1 MIMHRKNCFHEECY
15 FQKIASPKISI
26 IVPVYNPGN
35 GFARCLKSLQ
45 EQKVTDIEIILI
57 DDCSTDGSMEL
68 GRNAALKDKRIRIL
82 VNEENRGAGFSRNRG
97 IEEASGEYLA
107 FVDPDDYIAA
117 DFLELLYNKAT
128 ESHPD
133 IVKGEVNQVSISG
146 KVNDGSNEKS
156 LNQKIREGLQKG
168 IPLYR
173 LFSYNHWTAIY
184 NRLFLLRTGA
194 RYGLTRNSQDTAF
207 LLRTCYFTN
216 FIDFADSA
224 KYYYVARAD
233 SRVRDYRKER
243 LQQELLAYKDLV
255 SFFQDHEMD
264 ENFYP
269 YIIGKTEYLLRI
281 QAWVYQYYS
290 KSDGEWFLNE
300 IQHET
305 ESLPFADII
314 QSINVKM
321 EGLIKYGVN
330 LSLSPYRMQ
339 GENPHINDRY
349 DVVKRWTDF
358 LCTHPECIKKKKYKY
373 QAIDAYVNL
382 LSDPRIKDLDAV
394 ERKNMHSAA
403 RSQFRRLPRI
413 SRDTHEIEGI
423 YIFISTGINVF
434 QVNKRIRIY
443 IFKTLKMKDKI
454 IGFLKKR
461 LKYLYKH
468 GKRWIHL

>member
-133 IVKGEVNQVSISG
+133 ILKGEVNQVSISG

-156 LNQKIREGLQKG
+156 LNQIIREGLQKG

-216 FIDFADSA
+216 FIDFADCFH
-224 KYYYVARAD
+224 V
-233 SRVRDYRKER
+233 
-243 LQQELLAYKDLV
+243 LLIMLV
-255 SFFQDHEMD
+255 
-264 ENFYP
+264 
-269 YIIGKTEYLLRI
+269 L
-281 QAWVYQYYS
+281 VYYS
-290 KSDGEWFLNE
+290 LG
-300 IQHET
+300 
-305 ESLPFADII
+305 II
-314 QSINVKM
+314 QK
-321 EGLIKYGVN
+321 
-330 LSLSPYRMQ
+330 
-339 GENPHINDRY
+339 
-349 DVVKRWTDF
+349 
-358 LCTHPECIKKKKYKY
+358 
-373 QAIDAYVNL
+373 
-382 LSDPRIKDLDAV
+382 
-394 ERKNMHSAA
+394 
-403 RSQFRRLPRI
+403 RI
-413 SRDTHEIEGI
+413 SNHIKGI
-423 YIFISTGINVF
+423 AILLC
-434 QVNKRIRIY
+434 R
-443 IFKTLKMKDKI
+443 
-454 IGFLKKR
+454 
-461 LKYLYKH
+461 LYKVRCVKVVNALSQLFFIAF
-468 GKRWIHL
+468 GIDILVADFRKCNSVSISAL